1 MGKVL
6 EVAAAIGAGIGMVVF
21 FIFMTALDNFKW
33 VVGAI
38 ILFYVLSKVL

>member
-1 MGKVL
+1 MDKVS
-6 EVAAAIGAGIGMVVF
+6 EAVAAIGAAIGMVVF
-21 FIFMTALDNFKW
+21 FIFIAALDNFKW